1 MLDSTYIENSVAQN
15 TPLEKNEVFVDAKG
29 GVISSIK
36 ALQHTVVEW
45 RDIQSKANDKLY
57 FVLSGCL
64 QIIYMCEN
72 RDLYTALISL
82 CEHSGM
88 KNMDEKSISL
98 CVSKLVFG
106 STDKKCYTYS
116 KALENAKSLKLQTE
130 DNEQSLS
137 TYLKMNGGID
147 KLIRKEAIGI
157 SKGYKDER
165 FGTEEHF
172 GEEVIYE
179 LLERREEHRN
189 ILKGLQQKRT
199 LTFQV
204 DNEDLHKQFTEYN
217 NFTQYAKLHYNYET
231 KTMDV
236 FGYTLDKN
244 TIEYDAVDKLW
255 NKFIGKTFRKNSK
268 NAWNKY
274 IKMCDKRNEFLK
286 KEEEKKIEQ
295 LLQNTKL

>member
-1 MLDSTYIENSVAQN
+1 MLDSTYIENSVEQS
-15 TPLEKNEVFVDAKG
+15 TPLEKNEVFIDAKG
-29 GVISSIK
+29 GVISSIE
-36 ALQHTVVEW
+36 ALQHKVVEW

-72 RDLYTALISL
+72 RNLYTALISL
-82 CEHSGM
+82 CEQSGM

-106 STDKKCYTYS
+106 STDKKCYTYL

-172 GEEVIYE
+172 GEEVICE

-189 ILKGLQQKRT
+189 I
-199 LTFQV
+199 
-204 DNEDLHKQFTEYN
+204 
-217 NFTQYAKLHYNYET
+217 T
-231 KTMDV
+231 KV
-236 FGYTLDKN
+236 
-244 TIEYDAVDKLW
+244 
-255 NKFIGKTFRKNSK
+255 
-268 NAWNKY
+268 
-274 IKMCDKRNEFLK
+274 
-286 KEEEKKIEQ
+286 
-295 LLQNTKL
+295 

>member
-1 MLDSTYIENSVAQN
+1 MLDSTYIENSVEQN

-236 FGYTLDKN
+236 FCYTLDKN

-255 NKFIGKTFRKNSK
+255 NKFIGKTFRKN
-268 NAWNKY
+268 Y
-274 IKMCDKRNEFLK
+274 EKRR
-286 KEEEKKIEQ
+286 
-295 LLQNTKL
+295 T